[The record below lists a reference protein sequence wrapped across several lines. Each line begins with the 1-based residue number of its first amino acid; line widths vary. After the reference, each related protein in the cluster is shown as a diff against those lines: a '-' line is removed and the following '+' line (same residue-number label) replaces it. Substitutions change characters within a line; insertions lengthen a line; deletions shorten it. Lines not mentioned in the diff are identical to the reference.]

1 MDADGNKRDLD
12 LITDSSAEDTLNDGS
27 GSYCESE
34 DCLER
39 LTDRAVCKKLQAIS
53 ERGEDGDRKIK
64 MYNLRMD
71 EVRWMGSLCKEVQY

>member
-1 MDADGNKRDLD
+1 MHADGNKRDLD
-12 LITDSSAEDTLNDGS
+12 LFIDSSAEDALND
-27 GSYCESE
+27 GSYCES
-34 DCLER
+34 DVCLER

-53 ERGEDGDRKIK
+53 EGGEDGDRKIK